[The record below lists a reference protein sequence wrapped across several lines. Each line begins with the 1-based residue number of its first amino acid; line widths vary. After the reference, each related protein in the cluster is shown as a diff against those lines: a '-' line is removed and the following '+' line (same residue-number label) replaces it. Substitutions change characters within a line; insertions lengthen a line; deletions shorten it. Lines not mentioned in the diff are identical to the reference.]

1 MIRQARDRKPD
12 DPFARALRRSHGEPE
27 AEGTRAAAAFALV
40 AEKVHQPHRQL
51 TRIMETAEEISK
63 VTAESTKSSP
73 TGENMASQQDRD
85 ARQDQGSRTEAARF
99 SVLDRSRTRE
109 GHTDAEALRDTVR
122 LARELEGL
130 GYHRFWVS
138 EHHGV
143 PGVAGSAP
151 TVLAAAVA
159 AATRTIRVGTGGV
172 MLPNHQPL
180 VVAEQFGVLES
191 LFPGR
196 IDMGL
201 GRSVGFTDGVRKAL
215 GRDKGVAEDFA
226 GQLEELLGWF
236 RGTSPTGVH
245 ARPSEGLTVPP
256 FVLAMGEGATIAAR
270 AGLPMVIGDLRNRE
284 KMRRGI
290 DHYRARFRPSPWAPE
305 PYVVVSGTI
314 AVAATPQEARRLL
327 VPEAWSMAYSRTH
340 GTFPPLPPAERV
352 EALTMSAKERGLYES
367 GLAGHLAGTEE
378 QVAHELAT
386 LLKETGAQEVLVTT
400 STYDREAL
408 LDSYRRLARI
418 ITGVPLA

>member
-1 MIRQARDRKPD
+1 MTPAIADIP
-12 DPFARALRRSHGEPE
+12 
-27 AEGTRAAAAFALV
+27 
-40 AEKVHQPHRQL
+40 
-51 TRIMETAEEISK
+51 
-63 VTAESTKSSP
+63 
-73 TGENMASQQDRD
+73 
-85 ARQDQGSRTEAARF
+85 F

-109 GHTDAEALRDTVR
+109 GRPGPEALRDTVGF
-122 LARELEGL
+122 AREVERL

-159 AATRTIRVGTGGV
+159 AATGTVRVGTGGV

-215 GRDKGVAEDFA
+215 GRDKGVAEDFE
-226 GQLEELLGWF
+226 GQLAELLGWF
-236 RGTSPTGVH
+236 RGTSPTGVR
-245 ARPSEGLTVPP
+245 ARPSDGLTVPP
-256 FVLAMGEGATIAAR
+256 FVLAMGEGAAIAAR
-270 AGLPMVIGDLRNRE
+270 AGLPMVIGDLRDPER
-284 KMRRGI
+284 MQRGI
-290 DHYRARFRPSPWAPE
+290 DQYRALFRPSQWASE

-314 AVAATPQEARRLL
+314 AVAASEEAARRLL

-352 EALTMSAKERGLYES
+352 EALRMTERERGFYES
-367 GLAGHLAGTEE
+367 GLTGRLVGTEE
-378 QVAHELAT
+378 QVAHELDT
-386 LLKETGAQEVLVTT
+386 VLKATGADEVLVTT
-400 STYDREAL
+400 STYDRDAL

-418 ITGVPLA
+418 TGRRPSQLS

>member
-1 MIRQARDRKPD
+1 MSSVIA
-12 DPFARALRRSHGEPE
+12 
-27 AEGTRAAAAFALV
+27 
-40 AEKVHQPHRQL
+40 
-51 TRIMETAEEISK
+51 
-63 VTAESTKSSP
+63 ST
-73 TGENMASQQDRD
+73 
-85 ARQDQGSRTEAARF
+85 RF

-109 GHTDAEALRDTVR
+109 GHTAPEALRDTVA
-122 LARELEGL
+122 LARVAEELGF
-130 GYHRFWVS
+130 HRFWVS

-159 AATRTIRVGTGGV
+159 GATHTIRVGTGGV
-172 MLPNHQPL
+172 MLPNHRPL

-201 GRSVGFTDGVRKAL
+201 GRSVGFTGGVRKAL
-215 GRDKGVAEDFA
+215 GRDKEDAEDFA
-226 GQLEELLGWF
+226 GQLEELLDWF

-245 ARPSEGLTVPP
+245 ARPPEGLTVPP
-256 FVLAMGEGATIAAR
+256 FVLAMGEGADIAAR
-270 AGLPMVIGDLRNRE
+270 AGLPMVIGDLRDRE
-284 KMRRGI
+284 RMRRGV
-290 DHYRARFRPSPWAPE
+290 DRYRERFRPSQWASE
-305 PYVVVSGTI
+305 PYVVISGTV
-314 AVAATPQEARRLL
+314 AVAATPEEARRLL

-352 EALTMSAKERGLYES
+352 EALSLSGREREFYERGLT
-367 GLAGHLAGTEE
+367 GHVAGTEE
-378 QVAHELAT
+378 QVAHELET

-408 LDSYRRLARI
+408 VDSYRRLARI
-418 ITGVPLA
+418 VHA

>member
-1 MIRQARDRKPD
+1 MSSVIA
-12 DPFARALRRSHGEPE
+12 
-27 AEGTRAAAAFALV
+27 
-40 AEKVHQPHRQL
+40 
-51 TRIMETAEEISK
+51 
-63 VTAESTKSSP
+63 ST
-73 TGENMASQQDRD
+73 
-85 ARQDQGSRTEAARF
+85 RF

-109 GHTDAEALRDTVR
+109 GHTAPEALRDTVA
-122 LARELEGL
+122 LARVAEELGF
-130 GYHRFWVS
+130 HRFWVS

-159 AATRTIRVGTGGV
+159 GATRTIRVGTGGV
-172 MLPNHQPL
+172 MLPNHRPL

-201 GRSVGFTDGVRKAL
+201 GRSVGFTGGVRKAL
-215 GRDKGVAEDFA
+215 GRDKEDAEDFA

-245 ARPSEGLTVPP
+245 ARPPEGLTVPP
-256 FVLAMGEGATIAAR
+256 FVLAMGEGADIAAR
-270 AGLPMVIGDLRNRE
+270 AGLPMVIGDLRDRE
-284 KMRRGI
+284 RMRRGV
-290 DHYRARFRPSPWAPE
+290 DRYRERFRPSQWASE
-305 PYVVVSGTI
+305 PYVVISGTV
-314 AVAATPQEARRLL
+314 AVAATPEEARRLL

-352 EALTMSAKERGLYES
+352 EALSLSGREREFYER
-367 GLAGHLAGTEE
+367 GLAGHVAGTEE
-378 QVAHELAT
+378 QVAHELET

-408 LDSYRRLARI
+408 VDSYRRLARI
-418 ITGVPLA
+418 VHS

>member
-1 MIRQARDRKPD
+1 MSPVI
-12 DPFARALRRSHGEPE
+12 
-27 AEGTRAAAAFALV
+27 AA
-40 AEKVHQPHRQL
+40 
-51 TRIMETAEEISK
+51 T
-63 VTAESTKSSP
+63 
-73 TGENMASQQDRD
+73 
-85 ARQDQGSRTEAARF
+85 RF

-109 GHTDAEALRDTVR
+109 GHDGPEALRDTVR
-122 LARELEGL
+122 LAQELERL
-130 GYHRFWVS
+130 GYHRIWVS

-159 AATRTIRVGTGGV
+159 AATHTIRVGTGGV

-215 GRDKGVAEDFA
+215 GRDKDVADDFA
-226 GQLEELLGWF
+226 GQLDELLGWF

-245 ARPSEGLTVPP
+245 ARPAEGLTVPP

-270 AGLPMVIGDLRNRE
+270 AGLPMVIGDLRGRE

-290 DHYRARFRPSPWAPE
+290 DHYRATFRPSAWASE
-305 PYVVVSGTI
+305 PYVVISGTI
-314 AVAATPQEARRLL
+314 AVADSPEEARRLL
-327 VPEAWSMAYSRTH
+327 LPEAWSMAHSRTR

-352 EALTMSAKERGLYES
+352 ETLRMSDKERGFYES
-367 GLAGHLAGTEE
+367 GLRGHIAGTEE
-378 QVAHELAT
+378 QVAHELET
-386 LLKETGAQEVLVTT
+386 VLKETDADEVLVTT
-400 STYDREAL
+400 STYDRGAL
-408 LDSYRRLARI
+408 LDSYERLARI
-418 ITGVPLA
+418 AGLDGAGPA

>member
-1 MIRQARDRKPD
+1 MQ
-12 DPFARALRRSHGEPE
+12 
-27 AEGTRAAAAFALV
+27 
-40 AEKVHQPHRQL
+40 
-51 TRIMETAEEISK
+51 
-63 VTAESTKSSP
+63 
-73 TGENMASQQDRD
+73 SQQNP
-85 ARQDQGSRTEAARF
+85 GSSQEPGPPGEAARF

-109 GHTDAEALRDTVR
+109 GHEAPEALRDTVR
-122 LARELEGL
+122 LAQDLEKL
-130 GYHRFWVS
+130 GYHRIWVS

-215 GRDKGVAEDFA
+215 GRDKDVAEDFA
-226 GQLEELLGWF
+226 AQLAELLGWF
-236 RGTSPTGVH
+236 RGTSPTRVH
-245 ARPSEGLTVPP
+245 ARPAEGLTVPP

-284 KMRRGI
+284 KLRQGI
-290 DHYRARFRPSPWAPE
+290 DHYRAAFRPSVWARE
-305 PYVVVSGTI
+305 PYVVISGTI
-314 AVAATPQEARRLL
+314 AVAESPEAARRLL
-327 VPEAWSMAYSRTH
+327 LPEAWSMAYSRTH

-352 EALTMSAKERGLYES
+352 EALTMTAKERGFYES
-367 GLAGHLAGTEE
+367 GLTGHIAGTEE
-378 QVAHELAT
+378 QVAHELET
-386 LLKETGAQEVLVTT
+386 VIKETGAQEVLVTT
-400 STYDREAL
+400 SSYDRDAL
-408 LDSYRRLARI
+408 LDSYRRLARVAGL
-418 ITGVPLA
+418 TGFPGGQA